1 MEANYLQLIYI
12 RKESDYDN
20 HKHKTEAILNGK
32 YNIKQKDN
40 GKIIVKK
47 EKHYIAGL
55 WGKSISDCYAIVGE
69 KWFRKNTA
77 DEYNNGTVQMPER
90 QKFSWFR
97 ADLYFV

>member
-40 GKIIVKK
+40 GSV
-47 EKHYIAGL
+47 
-55 WGKSISDCYAIVGE
+55 
-69 KWFRKNTA
+69 N
-77 DEYNNGTVQMPER
+77 
-90 QKFSWFR
+90 
-97 ADLYFV
+97 YFV

>member
-40 GKIIVKK
+40 GKIVD
-47 EKHYIAGL
+47 AN
-55 WGKSISDCYAIVGE
+55 
-69 KWFRKNTA
+69 FRWQYK
-77 DEYNNGTVQMPER
+77 
-90 QKFSWFR
+90 
-97 ADLYFV
+97 DLVACL

>member
-47 EKHYIAGL
+47 
-55 WGKSISDCYAIVGE
+55 KSITSPDYGESLYLIV
-69 KWFRKNTA
+69 
-77 DEYNNGTVQMPER
+77 MP
-90 QKFSWFR
+90 
-97 ADLYFV
+97 

>member
-69 KWFRKNTA
+69 
-77 DEYNNGTVQMPER
+77 NG
-90 QKFSWFR
+90 S
-97 ADLYFV
+97 